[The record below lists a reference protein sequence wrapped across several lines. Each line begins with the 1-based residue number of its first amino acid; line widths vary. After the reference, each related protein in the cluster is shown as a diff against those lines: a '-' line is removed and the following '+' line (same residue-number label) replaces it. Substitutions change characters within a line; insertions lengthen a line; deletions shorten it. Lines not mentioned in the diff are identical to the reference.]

1 MTDHRAPEKH
11 ESTLLLDSEH
21 REKLWDTLVGA
32 IEHYVTHVRELPASA
47 DPDPETV
54 RALVN
59 RFDFSHPMEPTEAVR
74 RVAEALSQTQVH
86 TPHPRYFGLFNPTP
100 TMMGIAADALV
111 AAFNPQLAVWKHNPF
126 ATEVERR
133 LMRDLGTRF
142 GYTSG
147 DIDGIMCSGGSEANH
162 TALLA
167 ALTHAFPAIDREG
180 VRGLSA
186 QPVFYVSAE
195 SHHSFHKAARLCGL
209 GSNAVREVP
218 VDDELRMQP
227 TALEAAIRD
236 DRKKCY
242 APFLVVGTAGT
253 TNAGAI
259 DPLQEIAAIA
269 ARENIWFHADAA
281 WGGVAALVP
290 EMRRLLD
297 GIERADSIT
306 IDAHKWL
313 CVPMGAG
320 IFITRHREILR
331 RTFHISAA
339 YVPPPGAGV
348 EAAEAYESSM
358 QWSRRFIGL
367 KLFLSLATAGWDE
380 YAITIRHMT
389 EIGAQLRRDL
399 ESRGWEVLNPTPLPI
414 CCFRD
419 AEFPEGSADYLE
431 GIVREVIA
439 SGKAWISTT
448 RLRNRIPVLRSC
460 ITSYRTNNDDLSI
473 LISALNEARKKLRAE
488 PAGSNGQN
496 PERAAGSAIPG
507 L

>member
-1 MTDHRAPEKH
+1 MSDPVAPQNQ
-11 ESTLLLDSEH
+11 ESTLLLDSEN
-21 REKLWDTLVGA
+21 REKLWDSVVQA
-32 IEHYVTHVRELPASA
+32 VEHYVTHIRELPASA

-54 RALVN
+54 LALVN
-59 RFDFSHPMEPTEAVR
+59 HFDFSHPMEPDEAVR

-100 TMMGIAADALV
+100 TMMGVAADALV

-133 LMRDLGTRF
+133 LMRELGGRF
-142 GYTSG
+142 GYESG
-147 DIDGIMCSGGSEANH
+147 TVDGIMCSGGSEANH

-167 ALTHAFPAIDREG
+167 ALTHAFPALDRDG
-180 VRGLSA
+180 VRGLSS

-218 VDDELRMQP
+218 VDDGLRMQP
-227 TALEAAIRD
+227 AALEAAIRD
-236 DRKKCY
+236 DRKKGY
-242 APFLVVGTAGT
+242 APFLVVGTGGT

-259 DPLQEIAAIA
+259 DPLREIAAVA
-269 ARENIWFHADAA
+269 ARENLWFHADAA
-281 WGGVAALVP
+281 WGGAAALVP
-290 EMRRLLD
+290 EMRPLFE

-339 YVPPPGAGV
+339 YVPPPGAGI
-348 EAAEAYESSM
+348 EAAETYESSM

-367 KLFLSLATAGWDE
+367 KLFLSLAAAGWDG
-380 YAITIRHMT
+380 YADTIRRMT
-389 EIGAQLRRDL
+389 AIGAHLRRDL
-399 ESRGWEVLNPTPLPI
+399 ESAGWEVLNPTPLPI

-431 GIVREVIA
+431 GIVRQVIA

-448 RLRNRIPVLRSC
+448 RLRNRTPVLRAC
-460 ITSYRTNNDDLSI
+460 ITSYRTTKDDLNI
-473 LISALNEARKKLRAE
+473 LISALNEARKKVRT
-488 PAGSNGQN
+488 GRVDSSGQN
-496 PERAAGSAIPG
+496 EEKAAGSATPG

>member
-1 MTDHRAPEKH
+1 MSNSSASEKY
-11 ESTLLLDSEH
+11 ERTLLLDSEQ
-21 REKLWDTLVGA
+21 RKKVWDSLVQA
-32 IEHYVTHVRELPASA
+32 IEQYIARVRELPASA
-47 DPDPETV
+47 DPDPASV

-59 RFDFSHPMEPTEAVR
+59 QFDFSHPTEPDEAVR
-74 RVAEALSQTQVH
+74 RAAEALSQTQVH

-100 TMMGIAADALV
+100 TAMGIAADALV

-133 LMRDLGTRF
+133 LMRDLGGRF
-142 GYTSG
+142 GYASG
-147 DIDGIMCSGGSEANH
+147 EVDGIMCSGGSEANH

-167 ALTHAFPAIDREG
+167 ALTHAFPELDRDG

-195 SHHSFHKAARLCGL
+195 SHHSFHKAARLCGI

-218 VDDELRMQP
+218 VDDKLCMQP
-227 TALEAAIRD
+227 SALETAIRD
-236 DRKKCY
+236 DRRKGC

-259 DPLQEIAAIA
+259 DPLQQIAEIA
-269 ARENIWFHADAA
+269 AREKIWFHADAA
-281 WGGVAALVP
+281 WGGAAALVP
-290 EMRRLLD
+290 EMRPLLD
-297 GIERADSIT
+297 GIERADSVT

-320 IFITRHREILR
+320 IFITRHRDILR

-348 EAAEAYESSM
+348 EAAEAYESSL

-367 KLFLSLATAGWDE
+367 KLFLSLAAAGWDG
-380 YAITIRHMT
+380 YAVAIRHMT

-399 ESRGWEVLNPTPLPI
+399 EAAGWEVLNPTPLPI

-448 RLRNRIPVLRSC
+448 RLRNRVPVLRAC
-460 ITSYRTNNDDLSI
+460 ITSYRTNKGDLDI
-473 LISALNEARKKLRAE
+473 LVSALNEARGKLRGKQTEAR
-488 PAGSNGQN
+488 
-496 PERAAGSAIPG
+496 ERNEGKAGSATPA